1 MSFFTHPTAQ
11 RKRKRKDQSLVAPSQ
26 KRFGLS
32 NASRKGVQSSSKN
45 DEESVSG
52 SDLEGSFAGTGSNG
66 DSDSTEPSNH
76 GGENETGARRLKL
89 AERYLKNVAEDLDD
103 TRFDAAD
110 IDKDLLATRLRQDVA
125 ELRGRLFRRLASRLS
140 VRTTAAST
148 HVRLGQHSVTAVA
161 VHPPYA
167 YTASKDRLLVK
178 WDLTPC
184 VEKATNGTVEKEVAA
199 TRGQPRRVVSA
210 RGSKKNGQCSAYNGH
225 TSKILCVSVSP
236 DGRYVATGGADR
248 RLIIWEA
255 EDLKPLKVF
264 TQHRDDVTALAFRR
278 GTNQLYSSSS
288 DRTVK
293 LWSLDELSYVETL
306 YGHQDAVVDL
316 AALATERCVS
326 VGARDRTV
334 RLWKV
339 IEESQLVFRGGGA
352 PKSTRKRQE
361 KGDTDAMSD
370 RGTSALA
377 EATVLYSEGSIDCVA
392 MVDEETFVTGSDNG
406 SISLWNMHK
415 KKPVFT
421 VPVAH
426 GVDRPKESQQDYA
439 RSNGGS
445 PDAGPASPR
454 WITALTTVPYS
465 DLIFSGS
472 WDGCIKLWKVTS
484 DNKRLEEI
492 GRLEACKR
500 NSDKVKS
507 EESAVKESGGSP
519 GKVSDPGRTPNS
531 PGIVNGISVFERGS
545 RGRDGLVVVAVVG
558 KEHRLGRW
566 LHTGARDGM
575 VIFDVH
581 YQTEHIEHAE
591 HV

>member
-1 MSFFTHPTAQ
+1 MSSFFTHPTAQ
-11 RKRKRKDQSLVAPSQ
+11 RKRKRKDQTLVFPSQ
-26 KRFGLS
+26 KGLVLS
-32 NASRKGVQSSSKN
+32 NASRKGAPSSSKN

-52 SDLEGSFAGTGSNG
+52 SDVEATFAETGSNG
-66 DSDSTEPSNH
+66 DSDSTEPPER
-76 GGENETGARRLKL
+76 GDDNETGERRLKL
-89 AERYLKNVAEDLDD
+89 AERYLKNVAEDLDE

-110 IDKDLLATRLRQDVA
+110 IDKDLIASRLRQDVA
-125 ELRGRLFRRLASRLS
+125 ELKGRLFRRLASRLS
-140 VRTTAAST
+140 VKTATST
-148 HVRLGQHSVTAVA
+148 HVRLGQHAVTAVA

-167 YTASKDRLLVK
+167 YTASKDRMLVK

-184 VEKATNGTVEKEVAA
+184 VEKGTSGTMEKEVGAI
-199 TRGQPRRVVSA
+199 RCQPRKVVSA
-210 RGSKKNGQCSAYNGH
+210 RGNKSHGLCSAYNGH
-225 TSKILCVSVSP
+225 TSKLLCVSVSP

-248 RLIIWEA
+248 RLIIWQA
-255 EDLKPLKVF
+255 EDLKPVKVF

-306 YGHQDAVVDL
+306 YGHQDAVVDI

-352 PKSTRKRQE
+352 PRSTRKRQE
-361 KGDTDAMSD
+361 RGDTDVMSD
-370 RGTSALA
+370 RGTS
-377 EATVLYSEGSIDCVA
+377 EAKVLYSEGSIDCVA
-392 MVDEETFVTGSDNG
+392 MIDEETFVTGSDSG

-415 KKPVFT
+415 KKPIFT

-426 GVDRPKESQQDYA
+426 GVDQPMASPQNCAQ
-439 RSNGGS
+439 SNGGS
-445 PDAGPASPR
+445 PNSGPALPR
-454 WITALTTVPYS
+454 WITALATVPYS

-472 WDGCIKLWKVTS
+472 WDGCIKVWKVTS
-484 DNKRLEEI
+484 DKKRLEEI

-500 NSDKVKS
+500 NTDKVRS
-507 EESAVKESGGSP
+507 EKSAVKGSGRTL
-519 GKVSDPGRTPNS
+519 GKESDPGMTPNS
-531 PGIVNGISVFERGS
+531 LGIINGISVFEREPHE
-545 RGRDGLVVVAVVG
+545 RDGLVVVAVVG

-566 LHTGARDGM
+566 LQMGARDGM
-575 VIFDVH
+575 VIFDVL
-581 YQTEHIEHAE
+581 YQAGNTEHDEHP
-591 HV
+591 